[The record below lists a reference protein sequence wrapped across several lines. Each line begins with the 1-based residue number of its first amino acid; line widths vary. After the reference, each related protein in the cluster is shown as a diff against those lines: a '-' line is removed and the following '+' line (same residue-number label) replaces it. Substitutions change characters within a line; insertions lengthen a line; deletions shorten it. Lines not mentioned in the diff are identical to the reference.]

1 MKKIINRRARYD
13 YQLLKKF
20 EAGIVL
26 AGSEVK
32 SVKAGHIKFAGSFV
46 RIHDGE
52 IWLHN
57 AHISPYAFADNRDY
71 EPTRTRK
78 LLLHKKELISLEQQ
92 IKEKKLTIMPVSCY
106 TKHRKVKLEIALARG
121 KKQYEKREAIKKRD
135 IEREMKKGM
144 LGLDRE

>member
-1 MKKIINRRARYD
+1 MKKITNRRARYD

-26 AGSEVK
+26 AGPEVK
-32 SVKAGHIKFAGSFV
+32 SVKAGHIKLAASFV
-46 RIHDGE
+46 RIYDGE

-78 LLLHKKELISLEQQ
+78 LLLHKKELINLERQ
-92 IKEKKLTIMPVSCY
+92 IKEKKLTIVPVSCY

-121 KKQYEKREAIKKRD
+121 KKQYEKREAIKRRD
-135 IEREMKKGM
+135 IERETK
-144 LGLDRE
+144 RRSP